1 MGILDFFKGKKK
13 EESSAGSGMTIKV
26 GPRDTLKSLAKRHYD
41 DETVWVR
48 IYEANKWRID
58 GDELVPGQD
67 CLLPSIPG
75 KGPKPDAT

>member
-13 EESSAGSGMTIKV
+13 DEAPAGSGLTVKV
-26 GPRDTLKSLAKRHYD
+26 GPRDTLKSLAKKHYD

-48 IYEANKWRID
+48 IYETNKWRID

-67 CLLPSIPG
+67 CTLPAIPG
-75 KGPKPDAT
+75 KGPKPEAA

>member
-13 EESSAGSGMTIKV
+13 EEASGAGGFQIKV
-26 GPRDTLKSLAKRHYD
+26 GPRDTLKSLARKYYD

-48 IYEANKWRID
+48 IYETNKWRID

-67 CLLPSIPG
+67 CMLPAIPG
-75 KGPKPDAT
+75 KGPKPDAS